1 MAYNDNK
8 DILSWKRLIDA
19 IQVNDKL
26 RVVKESLKE
35 GGVHKLRV
43 DQQTHITAEH
53 HDVVVSSNDMGIIV
67 DIYDKKSDNIDT
79 NTYWNDDVME
89 SKKIKEGTWS
99 VPETPEQVKKLTNLL
114 KNPLDAETALDE
126 LYDVFGD
133 DELFD
138 DLEVMKREE
147 PETDVRHVVIR
158 RLKDMNFIKE
168 VRENSWPADQDI
180 PMGIRPVPKEF
191 QGSGI
196 DWGDAGGHK
205 RAYKVI
211 HVDKGSMDVVATT
224 TIEAAR
230 LFAKTKGLKST
241 KGIDVHLYPLE
252 EDKVFKVKN
261 IEWDTED
268 STGEGPEELD
278 LPKSLSVNVPKAHL
292 GSYEDTEEF
301 ISDFISNV
309 TGFTHKGY
317 RTDPEITE
325 SLASTTDDLSTLEDL
340 VMSYWDSL
348 PDKMQGELNK
358 FWDEPRDTDE
368 IKPFDESSDKLHE
381 EDIKWSDFVK
391 LSKSSGQGGMDWN
404 NFIDYVE
411 KFYGT
416 DGIYADFFKNHD
428 GSEGVTKKEILKH
441 VKILAKD
448 KTWQWGQGDT
458 MDREKIRDMMLN
470 ARPTSRTTY
479 RGMREGEDGAKA
491 EDLVDIITHR
501 IKQDNNLMLKL
512 LGDEGPDSLM
522 NAIEN
527 VADFY
532 SGTTEVGSSDVSAM
546 VDAVKKQL
554 I

>member
-8 DILSWKRLIDA
+8 DILSWKRLINA
-19 IQVNDKL
+19 IQTNDKL

-99 VPETPEQVKKLTNLL
+99 VPETQEQVEKLTNLL
-114 KNPLDAETALDE
+114 KNPLNAETALDE

-168 VRENSWPADQDI
+168 VRENSVDQ
-180 PMGIRPVPKEF
+180 
-191 QGSGI
+191 

-211 HVDKGSMDVVATT
+211 HVDKGSMDVVART

-252 EDKVFKVKN
+252 ESF
-261 IEWDTED
+261 
-268 STGEGPEELD
+268 
-278 LPKSLSVNVPKAHL
+278 
-292 GSYEDTEEF
+292 
-301 ISDFISNV
+301 
-309 TGFTHKGY
+309 
-317 RTDPEITE
+317 
-325 SLASTTDDLSTLEDL
+325 
-340 VMSYWDSL
+340 
-348 PDKMQGELNK
+348 
-358 FWDEPRDTDE
+358 
-368 IKPFDESSDKLHE
+368 
-381 EDIKWSDFVK
+381 
-391 LSKSSGQGGMDWN
+391 
-404 NFIDYVE
+404 
-411 KFYGT
+411 
-416 DGIYADFFKNHD
+416 
-428 GSEGVTKKEILKH
+428 LK
-441 VKILAKD
+441 
-448 KTWQWGQGDT
+448 
-458 MDREKIRDMMLN
+458 
-470 ARPTSRTTY
+470 
-479 RGMREGEDGAKA
+479 EDGAEA
-491 EDLVDIITHR
+491 EDLVDIIIHR
-501 IKQDNNLMLKL
+501 IKQNKELMLAL
-512 LGDEGPDSLM
+512 LGDEGPDPLM
-522 NAIEN
+522 NAVEI
-527 VADFY
+527 VADQY

-546 VDAVKKQL
+546 VDAVIRTIYPLDYHNYYSAPYGVDKEKARRKGMLELEDDGTPEYGDTNEDLAKALGMTEEELFELAERVGIDQYGGLTKDNYEDVMQHIIDNFEDYKQTHIL
-554 I
+554 K

>member
-1 MAYNDNK
+1 MINTINISYNPQENIMAHNDNK

-19 IQVNDKL
+19 IQTNDKL

-35 GGVHKLRV
+35 GGVHELRV

-89 SKKIKEGTWS
+89 GKEEVTEGTWS
-99 VPETPEQVKKLTNLL
+99 VPETPEQVEKLTILL
-114 KNPLDAETALDE
+114 KNPLNAEKALDE

-138 DLEVMKREE
+138 DLEVMKRNE

-168 VRENSWPADQDI
+168 VRESWTI
-180 PMGIRPVPKEF
+180 PDSELASK
-191 QGSGI
+191 
-196 DWGDAGGHK
+196 DWGDAEKHK
-205 RAYKVI
+205 RTYKVI
-211 HVDKGSMDVVATT
+211 HATKGTMEVEATT
-224 TIEAAR
+224 SYEAAK

-241 KGIDVHLYPLE
+241 KGVDAYLADAEHVA
-252 EDKVFKVKN
+252 
-261 IEWDTED
+261 ED
-268 STGEGPEELD
+268 S
-278 LPKSLSVNVPKAHL
+278 
-292 GSYEDTEEF
+292 
-301 ISDFISNV
+301 
-309 TGFTHKGY
+309 
-317 RTDPEITE
+317 
-325 SLASTTDDLSTLEDL
+325 
-340 VMSYWDSL
+340 
-348 PDKMQGELNK
+348 
-358 FWDEPRDTDE
+358 
-368 IKPFDESSDKLHE
+368 
-381 EDIKWSDFVK
+381 
-391 LSKSSGQGGMDWN
+391 
-404 NFIDYVE
+404 
-411 KFYGT
+411 
-416 DGIYADFFKNHD
+416 
-428 GSEGVTKKEILKH
+428 
-441 VKILAKD
+441 
-448 KTWQWGQGDT
+448 
-458 MDREKIRDMMLN
+458 
-470 ARPTSRTTY
+470 
-479 RGMREGEDGAKA
+479 EDGASA

>member
-1 MAYNDNK
+1 MAHNDNK

-19 IQVNDKL
+19 IQTNDKL

-35 GGVHKLRV
+35 GGVHELRV

-89 SKKIKEGTWS
+89 GKEEVTEGTWS
-99 VPETPEQVKKLTNLL
+99 VPETPEQVEKLTNLL
-114 KNPLDAETALDE
+114 KNPLNAEKALDE

-138 DLEVMKREE
+138 DLEVMKRNE

-168 VRENSWPADQDI
+168 VRENAKPTNESRKVSVTDIQWDADDMEDIKQALKVGDLKRNMIVPIPDNLDDEEVDEFISDYITNHTGFTHKGFVTDPEIGESWTI
-180 PMGIRPVPKEF
+180 PDSELASK
-191 QGSGI
+191 
-196 DWGDAGGHK
+196 DWGDAEKHK
-205 RAYKVI
+205 RTYKVI
-211 HVDKGSMDVVATT
+211 HATKGTMEVEATT
-224 TIEAAR
+224 SYEAAK
-230 LFAKTKGLKST
+230 LFAKAKGLKST
-241 KGIDVHLYPLE
+241 KGVDAYLADAEHVA
-252 EDKVFKVKN
+252 
-261 IEWDTED
+261 ED
-268 STGEGPEELD
+268 S
-278 LPKSLSVNVPKAHL
+278 
-292 GSYEDTEEF
+292 
-301 ISDFISNV
+301 
-309 TGFTHKGY
+309 
-317 RTDPEITE
+317 
-325 SLASTTDDLSTLEDL
+325 
-340 VMSYWDSL
+340 
-348 PDKMQGELNK
+348 
-358 FWDEPRDTDE
+358 
-368 IKPFDESSDKLHE
+368 
-381 EDIKWSDFVK
+381 
-391 LSKSSGQGGMDWN
+391 
-404 NFIDYVE
+404 
-411 KFYGT
+411 
-416 DGIYADFFKNHD
+416 
-428 GSEGVTKKEILKH
+428 
-441 VKILAKD
+441 
-448 KTWQWGQGDT
+448 
-458 MDREKIRDMMLN
+458 
-470 ARPTSRTTY
+470 
-479 RGMREGEDGAKA
+479 EDGASA